1 MARGDDTLAGL
12 RDEKSHVRVAAVR
25 SLAEGKEISSL
36 RSLVAA
42 LHDPAWEVRA
52 AAVWALSIFGEQAP
66 VAALIE
72 ALADEDGSVRASA
85 LRVLYRVRGYVPPEP
100 LKSMLHDANWQVHEA
115 AALTVGE
122 LEEKT
127 QPEPIEVL
135 GDRYQLQDPIG
146 KGGMAIIYRGRDM
159 RMDRVVAIKVLRE
172 VYSTDAKFVQR
183 FQLEAKAAST
193 LQHPNIVQ
201 VYDYGQTDGNY
212 YIVMELVE
220 GTDLRRYL
228 RSRVVLDIDRAV
240 IIAHDVALGLGA
252 AHRRGIVHRDVKP
265 QNVLVGRDG
274 SIKLTDFGIASVYK
288 DINDERLTTTGMTLG
303 TVQYYA
309 PEQAQGE
316 IVSPAADVYALG
328 IVMYEM
334 LTGRPPFDGDT
345 LVAVA
350 MQHIQDQP
358 TPPSQLNP
366 NIPLALEEI
375 ILRCLEKV
383 PEMRFRDGSQLARA
397 LEMLSD
403 NEIGE
408 TLAAL
413 FTPGHTPVPGA
424 SHPIPSRPKDSGR
437 IASSNNQQR
446 TSTSSSENILNGGF
460 SASRSGVDGTT
471 SPADEWPWQLD
482 PQGYDP
488 SGFPPESNA
497 AHPFQRGSIPRS
509 DVVSP
514 GQRES
519 RLVALITVFIL
530 LATLVLLGLGIFLFM
545 TIGSKDGST
554 QTPTQV
560 VGQIDIPDLRG
571 MTYQEAQQTA
581 TSQEFQLTSENGTVG
596 LVSDQSPRPPA
607 KGNTGDTI
615 VVRMDPQ
622 ETKVPPATV
631 LVSTTLD
638 QAEQSLLG
646 AGLKFTVLSAG
657 PHAGGPNMVS
667 RVAPAPG
674 SIVAVGSTVTIYV
687 WNLTPNS
694 TPTVTPTP

>member
-1 MARGDDTLAGL
+1 MNTA
-12 RDEKSHVRVAAVR
+12 
-25 SLAEGKEISSL
+25 
-36 RSLVAA
+36 
-42 LHDPAWEVRA
+42 
-52 AAVWALSIFGEQAP
+52 F
-66 VAALIE
+66 
-72 ALADEDGSVRASA
+72 
-85 LRVLYRVRGYVPPEP
+85 PE
-100 LKSMLHDANWQVHEA
+100 
-115 AALTVGE
+115 
-122 LEEKT
+122 
-127 QPEPIEVL
+127 
-135 GDRYQLQDPIG
+135 DRYQPMDPIG
-146 KGGMAIIYRGRDM
+146 RDGMSTIYRGRDM
-159 RMDRVVAIKVLRE
+159 QTDRIVAIKVLRE
-172 VYSTDAKFVQR
+172 VYSDDSKFVAQFQR
-183 FQLEAKAAST
+183 GAEAQFA
-193 LQHPNIVQ
+193 LHHPNVVQ
-201 VYDYGQTDGNY
+201 VYDYVQANGKY
-212 YIVMELVE
+212 FIVMELVE

-228 RSRVVLDIDRAV
+228 RSRGVLDVETAIR
-240 IIAHDVALGLGA
+240 IAHDVALGLGA
-252 AHRRGIVHRDVKP
+252 THRRGIVHRDVKP

-345 LVAVA
+345 PVAVA

-397 LEMLSD
+397 LEMLGD
-403 NEIGE
+403 HQMGA
-408 TLAAL
+408 TLAAP

-446 TSTSSSENILNGGF
+446 TSTSSSENILNRGF
-460 SASRSGVDGTT
+460 SASSSGVDGTP

-482 PQGYDP
+482 PQSYDP

-497 AHPFQRGSIPRS
+497 AYPFQRGSISRS
-509 DVVSP
+509 GVVSP

-519 RLVALITVFIL
+519 RLVALATVLIL
-530 LATLVLLGLGIFLFM
+530 LATLLLLGFSIFLAIRLGFL
-545 TIGSKDGST
+545 TLPFSNGGS
-554 QTPTQV
+554 TPTQV
-560 VGQIDIPDLRG
+560 VQIVIPDLRG
-571 MTYQEAQQTA
+571 LTYREAQQTA
-581 TSQEFQLTSENGTVG
+581 TSQGFQLTSQNGTVG

-607 KGNTGDTI
+607 KVKQGETI
-615 VVRMDPQ
+615 VVRMDPN
-622 ETKVPPATV
+622 ETKVPSANV
-631 LVSTTLD
+631 LVGNTLD
-638 QAEQSLLG
+638 NAEHSITN
-646 AGLKFTVLSAG
+646 ARLKFTVISDG
-657 PHAGGPNMVS
+657 PHAGGPNTVS

-674 SIVAVGSTVTIYV
+674 SFVAVGSTVTIYV